1 MTVDTAEN
9 RQYIQK
15 HRVWILGDAITCHL
29 MTVKPED
36 PIAAAIGV
44 LEGQKARLQAPPS
57 QPSADE
63 CSEAK
68 AYLERHRI
76 ASVIED
82 WMRTLVDTKPAD
94 AVAWSIDYFNKVG
107 GDDEDDNK
115 KPAEVKKPADAE
127 EAAAEALL

>member
-15 HRVWILGDAITCHL
+15 HRVWILGDAITCCL
-29 MTVKPED
+29 MTQRPKD

-44 LEGQKARLQAPPS
+44 LEGQKGRLQAPPN
-57 QPSADE
+57 QPSADD

-68 AYLERHRI
+68 GYLEEHRI
-76 ASVIED
+76 ATVIED

-94 AVAWSIDYFNKVG
+94 AVEWSIEYFNKLS
-107 GDDEDDNK
+107 GDDD
-115 KPAEVKKPADAE
+115 KPAARKEEPAPSAE
-127 EAAAEALL
+127 EAAAADLL